1 MIHGDLDPMV
11 VIDHDGMILS
21 VNPAFEQLLH
31 RTAAHLVGA
40 HFGYPHAPDGEID
53 IELLTSEAPRVATMR
68 VAETDWKG
76 TPAFLASLRT

>member
-1 MIHGDLDPMV
+1 MV
-11 VIDHDGMILS
+11 VIDHDGIIQS
-21 VNPAFEQLLH
+21 VNPACERLLD

-53 IELLTSEAPRVATMR
+53 IELLTGGASRVATMR
-68 VAETDWKG
+68 VAEIDWKG